1 MLLAAIVH
9 YILQAFIRGKKK
21 IKEEKTVN
29 CVFLDHE
36 HLGEVKLERKQLS
49 ETVNEVKV
57 NCCWR
62 VLT

>member
-1 MLLAAIVH
+1 M
-9 YILQAFIRGKKK
+9 RGKKK

-36 HLGEVKLERKQLS
+36 HLEEVKLERKQLS